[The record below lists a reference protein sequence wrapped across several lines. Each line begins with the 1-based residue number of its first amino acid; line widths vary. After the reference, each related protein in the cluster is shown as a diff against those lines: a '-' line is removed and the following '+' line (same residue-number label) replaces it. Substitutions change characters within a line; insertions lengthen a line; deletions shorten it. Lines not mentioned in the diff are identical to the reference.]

1 MKYFIKTGIPLLLL
15 LTMASSCQDFLKDEL
30 LSETSA
36 DFLYSSPEG
45 LENAV
50 NGLYNLNRSYIE
62 RGAGNNDH
70 RALIIQAK
78 SDLTTG
84 RAGEV
89 ALYARLGWGRDLS
102 TGGLGGYSHY
112 WRNFYRVVDRA
123 NAVIAGAE
131 NVDFPAGEEGRKAQI
146 LGEARAM
153 RANAYFILYR
163 LFNNIFITTEATTPE
178 NAFDLPQDKNS
189 PEEIFALINADLDFA
204 IANLAWTTPD
214 FGRWTQAS
222 ARHLRAK
229 TAMWEADWD
238 EAIEQSEA
246 VIADENYSLE
256 PSTRNVFA
264 GNLDNSETLF
274 AIQIEDGVIG
284 GGTRNQI
291 HFNLVANYFEIPGI
305 VRSND
310 NGGRGASLLIPNNY
324 LVDLLA
330 EDPGDTRDDN
340 TYMIS
345 AYLYNDPATLPA
357 GKMIGD
363 TVDIFTRD
371 SENSNVF
378 TQYYKTMNPGV
389 LKFQQRDADPGEAN
403 TFKNIIVYRLAET
416 YLISAEAHMRRGD
429 TDMALERI
437 NAIRDR
443 AGAAPFTEI
452 NQELLLDERAREL
465 FFEGQRWYTLKRMGV
480 LVDYIRD
487 HAANDNL
494 VNFARERI
502 MPEHVNWVIPEA
514 ELDLLGPNYPQND
527 GY

>member
-1 MKYFIKTGIPLLLL
+1 MNHLLKFGPALLLLL
-15 LTMASSCQDFLKDEL
+15 LTAFSCQDFLEDEL

-36 DFLYSSPEG
+36 DFLYSTPEG
-45 LENAV
+45 LEGAV
-50 NGLYNLNRSYIE
+50 VGLYNLNRSYIE

-112 WRNFYRVVDRA
+112 WRNFYRVIDRS
-123 NAVIAGAE
+123 NAVIAAAD
-131 NVDFPAGEEGRKAQI
+131 NVTFPDGEEARKTQLLA
-146 LGEARAM
+146 EARAM

-163 LFNNIFITTEATTPE
+163 LFNNIFITSEATTPE
-178 NAFDLPQDKNS
+178 NVFDLPQDKS
-189 PEEIFALINADLDFA
+189 SSEEIFALINSDLDFA
-204 IANLAWTTPD
+204 IDNLAWTTPD

-229 TAMWEADWD
+229 TAMWQGDWA
-238 EAIEQSEA
+238 EGAAQAEA
-246 VIADENYSLE
+246 VIGNENYSLL
-256 PSTRNVFA
+256 SDTRDVFA
-264 GNLDNSETLF
+264 GDLNHSETLF

-291 HFNLVANYFEIPGI
+291 HFSVMANYFEIPGI

-310 NGGRGASLLIPNNY
+310 NGGRGAALLIPNNY

-330 EDPGDTRDDN
+330 EDEGDTRDDG
-340 TYMIS
+340 TYMIT
-345 AYLYNDPATLPA
+345 AYTYNDPATLPD
-357 GKMIGD
+357 GVEIGD
-363 TVDIFTRD
+363 TVDLYDRD
-371 SENSNVF
+371 SEDANNY

-389 LKFQQRDADPGEAN
+389 LKFQQRDADPDEAS
-403 TFKNIIVYRLAET
+403 TFKNIMVYRLAET
-416 YLISAEAHMRRGD
+416 YLIAAEAHMRQGN
-429 TDMALERI
+429 TSLALDRI
-437 NAIRDR
+437 NAIRER
-443 AGAAPFTEI
+443 AGAAPYTEI
-452 NQELLLDERAREL
+452 DQELLLEERAREL

-502 MPEHVNWVIPEA
+502 EPKHVNWVIPET
-514 ELDLLGPNYPQND
+514 ELDLLGANYPQNE

>member
-1 MKYFIKTGIPLLLL
+1 MNHLLKLGPALLLLLL
-15 LTMASSCQDFLKDEL
+15 LTPSCQEFLEDEL

-36 DFLYSSPEG
+36 DFLYSTPEG
-45 LENAV
+45 LESAV
-50 NGLYNLNRSYIE
+50 VGLYNLNRSYIE

-78 SDLTTG
+78 SDLTAG

-112 WRNFYRVVDRA
+112 WRNYYRVIDRS
-123 NAVIAGAE
+123 NAIIAAAE
-131 NVDFPAGEEGRKAQI
+131 QVTFPDGEDRKTQVLA
-146 LGEARAM
+146 EARAM

-178 NAFDLPQDKNS
+178 NVFDLPQDKSS
-189 PEEIFALINADLDFA
+189 PEEIFALINGDLDYA
-204 IANLAWTTPD
+204 IDHLEWTTPD

-222 ARHLRAK
+222 ARHVRAK
-229 TAMWEADWD
+229 TAMWQQDWA
-238 EAIEQSEA
+238 EAIAQSEA
-246 VIADENYSLE
+246 VIANENYSLL
-256 PSTRNVFA
+256 PDTRDVFA
-264 GNLDNSETLF
+264 GDLNHSETLF
-274 AIQIEDGVIG
+274 AIQFEDGVIG

-305 VRSND
+305 VRSSD
-310 NGGRGASLLIPNNY
+310 NGGRGAALLIPNNY

-330 EDPGDTRDDN
+330 EDPGDTRDDG

-345 AYLYNDPATLPA
+345 AYTYNDPNTLPD
-357 GKMIGD
+357 GVEIGD
-363 TVDIFTRD
+363 TVDIYTRD
-371 SENSNVF
+371 SEDANIY

-389 LKFQQRDADPGEAN
+389 LKFQQRDADPDEAS
-403 TFKNIIVYRLAET
+403 TIKNIMVYRLAET
-416 YLISAEAHMRRGD
+416 YLISAEAHMRQGN
-429 TDMALERI
+429 TGMALERI
-437 NAIRDR
+437 NAIRER

-452 NQELLLDERAREL
+452 NQENLLEERAREL

-502 MPEHVNWVIPEA
+502 EPKHVNWVIPET
-514 ELDLLGPNYPQND
+514 ELDLLGPNYPQNE

>member
-1 MKYFIKTGIPLLLL
+1 MNHLRPIVPALLFVL
-15 LTMASSCQDFLKDEL
+15 LTFSCEDYLQDEL

-36 DFLYSSPEG
+36 DYLYTTPGG
-45 LENAV
+45 LEDAV
-50 NGLYNLNRSYIE
+50 VGLYNLNRSYIE

-78 SDLTTG
+78 SDLTVG

-102 TGGLGGYSHY
+102 TGGLNGYSHY
-112 WRNFYRVVDRA
+112 WRNYYRVIDRS
-123 NAVIAGAE
+123 NAVIAAAE
-131 NVDFPAGEEGRKAQI
+131 EVEFPIGEEARKTQVIA
-146 LGEARAM
+146 EARAM

-163 LFNNIFITTEATTPE
+163 LFNNIFITTEPTRPE
-178 NAFDLPQDKNS
+178 NVFDLPQDKSS
-189 PEEIFALINADLDFA
+189 PEEIFALINSDLDYA
-204 IANLAWTTPD
+204 IDNLAWTTPD

-222 ARHLRAK
+222 VRHVRAK
-229 TAMWEADWD
+229 TAMWQSDWA
-238 EAIEQSEA
+238 EAIEQAEA
-246 VIADENYSLE
+246 VIGNENYSLV
-256 PSTRNVFA
+256 PDTRDVFA
-264 GNLDNSETLF
+264 GDLNHSETLF

-305 VRSND
+305 RRSSE

-345 AYLYNDPATLPA
+345 AYIYNDPNTLPD
-357 GKMIGD
+357 GVEIGD
-363 TVDIFTRD
+363 TVDLYDRD
-371 SENSNVF
+371 SPDANEY

-389 LKFQQRDADPGEAN
+389 LKFQQRDADPDEASS
-403 TFKNIIVYRLAET
+403 FKNIMIYRLAET
-416 YLISAEAHMRRGD
+416 YLISAEAHMRQGN
-429 TDMALERI
+429 TEMALERI

-452 NQELLLDERAREL
+452 NQEILLEEHAREL
-465 FFEGQRWYTLKRMGV
+465 FFEGQRWYALKRMGV
-480 LVDYIRD
+480 LVEYIRD

-502 MPEHVNWVIPEA
+502 EPYHVNWVIPES

>member
-1 MKYFIKTGIPLLLL
+1 MQPWIKTAPLLLL
-15 LTMASSCQDFLKDEL
+15 LLLTVSACEDFLADEL

-36 DFLYSSPEG
+36 DFLYSTPEG

-50 NGLYNLNRSYIE
+50 VGLYTLNRAYIE
-62 RGAGNNDH
+62 RDAGNNDH

-78 SDLTTG
+78 SDLTAG

-89 ALYARLGWGRDLS
+89 ALYARLGWGADLS

-112 WRNFYRVVDRA
+112 WRNYYRVVDRC
-123 NAVIAGAE
+123 NAVIAAAE
-131 NVDFPAGEEGRKAQI
+131 EVAFPVGEEARKTQVIA
-146 LGEARAM
+146 EARAM

-163 LFNNIFITTEATTPE
+163 LFNNIFIRTEATTPE
-178 NAFDLPQDKNS
+178 NVFDLPQDKSS
-189 PEEIFALINADLDFA
+189 PEEIFALINADLDYA
-204 IANLAWTTPD
+204 IENLAWTTPD

-222 ARHLRAK
+222 ARHVRAK
-229 TAMWEADWD
+229 TAMWQSDW
-238 EAIEQSEA
+238 ETAAAQAEA
-246 VIADENYSLE
+246 VIGNENYALL
-256 PSTRNVFA
+256 PNTADVFA
-264 GNLDNSETLF
+264 GDLNHEETLF
-274 AIQIEDGVIG
+274 ALQLEDGVIG
-284 GGTRNQI
+284 GSTRNQI

-305 VRSND
+305 VRSSD

-345 AYLYNDPATLPA
+345 AYRYNDPATLPP
-357 GKMIGD
+357 GVEIGD
-363 TVDIFTRD
+363 TVDVYDRD
-371 SENSNVF
+371 SPDANEY

-389 LKFQQRDADPGEAN
+389 LKFQQKDADPDEAG
-403 TFKNIIVYRLAET
+403 TIKNIMVYRLAET
-416 YLISAEAHMRRGD
+416 YLISAEAYMRMGN
-429 TDMALERI
+429 TEMALERI
-437 NAIRDR
+437 NAIRNR

-452 NQELLLDERAREL
+452 NQEILLEERAREL

-502 MPEHVNWVIPEA
+502 QPYHVNWVIPET
-514 ELDLLGPNYPQND
+514 ELDLLGPNYPQNE

>member
-1 MKYFIKTGIPLLLL
+1 MKHFQKSWLAILLVFATL
-15 LTMASSCQDFLKDEL
+15 SCQDFLQDEL
-30 LSETSA
+30 LSETSV

-45 LENAV
+45 LENAIV
-50 NGLYNLNRSYIE
+50 GLYNLNRSYLE
-62 RGAGNNDH
+62 QGTGNNDH

-89 ALYARLGWGRDLS
+89 ALYARLGWGRDLT

-112 WRNFYRVVDRA
+112 WRNYYRVVDRC
-123 NAVIAGAE
+123 NAVIAAAE
-131 NVDFPAGEEGRKAQI
+131 SVAFPAGEEDRKAQI

-163 LFNNIFITTEATTPE
+163 LFNNIFITTEPTTPD
-178 NAFDLPQDKNS
+178 NVFKLPQDKNT
-189 PEEIFALINADLDFA
+189 PDEIFAVINADLDFA
-204 IANLAWTTPD
+204 IENLEWTTPD

-229 TAMWEADWD
+229 TAMWQEDWP
-238 EAIEQSEA
+238 EAIAQAEA
-246 VIADENYSLE
+246 VIGNENYSLV
-256 PSTRNVFA
+256 PNTRDVFA
-264 GNLDNSETLF
+264 GDLNNSETLF

-305 VRSND
+305 VRSSE
-310 NGGRGASLLIPNNY
+310 NGGRGAALLIPNNY

-345 AYLYNDPATLPA
+345 AYIYNDPTTLPD
-357 GKMIGD
+357 GVEIGD
-363 TVDIFTRD
+363 TVKLYTRD
-371 SENSNVF
+371 SPDANVY

-389 LKFQQRDADPGEAN
+389 LKFQQRDADSDEAN
-403 TFKNIIVYRLAET
+403 TFKNIMVYRLAET
-416 YLISAEAHMRRGD
+416 YLISAEAHMRQGN
-429 TDMALERI
+429 TSMALDRI
-437 NAIRDR
+437 NAIRNR
-443 AGAAPFTEI
+443 AGAAPYTEI
-452 NQELLLDERAREL
+452 NQENLLDERAREL

-502 MPEHVNWVIPEA
+502 EPHHVNWVIPET
-514 ELDLLGPNYPQND
+514 ELDLLGPGYPQND

>member
-1 MKYFIKTGIPLLLL
+1 MKLFTKAVLAIVPLLFL
-15 LTMASSCQDFLKDEL
+15 MFSCQEFLKDEL

-36 DFLYSSPEG
+36 DFLYNSPEG

-50 NGLYNLNRSYIE
+50 VGLYNLNRSYIE

-78 SDLTTG
+78 SDLTAG

-89 ALYARLGWGRDLS
+89 ALYARLGWGRDLT

-112 WRNFYRVVDRA
+112 WRNHYRVIDRA

-131 NVDFPAGEEGRKAQI
+131 KVTFPTSEAGRKNQI

-153 RANAYFILYR
+153 RANSYFTLYR
-163 LFNNIFITTEATTPE
+163 LFNNIFITTEPTTPE
-178 NAFDLPQDKNS
+178 NVFDVPQDKSS
-189 PEEIFALINADLDFA
+189 PEEIFALINSDLDFA
-204 IANLAWTTPD
+204 IENLAWTTPD

-229 TAMWEADWD
+229 TAMWQEDWP
-238 EAIEQSEA
+238 EAITQSEA
-246 VIADENYSLE
+246 VIGNENYALI
-256 PSTRNVFA
+256 PNTRDVFA
-264 GNLDNSETLF
+264 GDLNNSETLF
-274 AIQIEDGVIG
+274 AIQFEDGAIG
-284 GGTRNQI
+284 GGSRNQI

-305 VRSND
+305 TRSNE
-310 NGGRGASLLIPNNY
+310 NGGRGAALLIPNNY

-345 AYLYNDPATLPA
+345 AYIYNDPTNLPD
-357 GKMIGD
+357 GVSIGD
-363 TVDIFTRD
+363 TIKIYERD
-371 SENSNVF
+371 SPNSNIY

-389 LKFQQRDADPGEAN
+389 LKFQQRDADPNEAN
-403 TFKNIIVYRLAET
+403 TIKNIIVYRLAET
-416 YLISAEAHMRRGD
+416 YLISAEAHMRQGN
-429 TDMALERI
+429 TPMALDRI
-437 NAIRDR
+437 NAIRNR

-452 NQELLLDERAREL
+452 NQEILLDERAREL

-502 MPEHVNWVIPEA
+502 QPEHVNWVIPEA
-514 ELDLLGPNYPQND
+514 ELDLLGPNYPQNE

>member
-1 MKYFIKTGIPLLLL
+1 MKNIFKTGIALILL
-15 LTMASSCQDFLKDEL
+15 LTTFSCEKFLEDEL
-30 LSETSA
+30 LSETSV
-36 DFLYSSPEG
+36 DFLYSTPEG

-50 NGLYNLNRSYIE
+50 VGLYNLNRSYIE

-112 WRNFYRVVDRA
+112 WRNYYRVIDRC
-123 NAVIAGAE
+123 NAVIQAAE
-131 NVDFPAGEEGRKAQI
+131 EVTFPAGEEDRKLQI

-153 RANAYFILYR
+153 RANAYFTLYR
-163 LFNNIFITTEATTPE
+163 LFNNIFISTEATTPE
-178 NAFDLPQDKNS
+178 NVFNLPQDKSS
-189 PEEIFALINADLDFA
+189 PDKIFSLINDDLNFA
-204 IANLAWTTPD
+204 IENLEWTTPH

-222 ARHLRAK
+222 ARHVRAK
-229 TAMWEADWD
+229 TAMWEEDWN
-238 EAIEQSEA
+238 EAISQSEA
-246 VIADENYSLE
+246 IINNENYELLDD
-256 PSTRNVFA
+256 TKDVFD
-264 GNLDNSETLF
+264 GNLNHSETLF

-305 VRSND
+305 RRSSE
-310 NGGRGASLLIPNNY
+310 NGGRGAALLIPNNY

-345 AYLYNDPATLPA
+345 AYIYNDPATLPE
-357 GKMIGD
+357 GKEIGD
-363 TVDIFTRD
+363 TVDIYSRD
-371 SENSNVF
+371 SEDANIYI
-378 TQYYKTMNPGV
+378 QYYKTMNPGV
-389 LKFQQRDADPGEAN
+389 LKFQQEDADPNEAG
-403 TFKNIIVYRLAET
+403 TFKNIMVYRLAET
-416 YLISAEAHMRRGD
+416 YLIAAEAHMRLGNNA
-429 TDMALERI
+429 MALERV
-437 NAIRDR
+437 NSIRER
-443 AGAAPFTEI
+443 AGALPFTTI
-452 NQELLLDERAREL
+452 NQEMLLNERAREL

-480 LVDYIRD
+480 LVEYIQD

-502 MPEHVNWVIPEA
+502 EPHHVNWVIPPA
-514 ELDLLGPNYPQND
+514 ELDLLGSGYPQND